1 MENKVIDYVIEDIK
15 TLIKDGYS
23 EHKDEFPITNKI
35 AKRITDNNEDINSIE
50 SSLLDLLIEEY
61 FNYIKK
67 GM

>member
-15 TLIKDGYS
+15 TLIKDSYS

-35 AKRITDNNEDINSIE
+35 AKRITNNNEDINSIE